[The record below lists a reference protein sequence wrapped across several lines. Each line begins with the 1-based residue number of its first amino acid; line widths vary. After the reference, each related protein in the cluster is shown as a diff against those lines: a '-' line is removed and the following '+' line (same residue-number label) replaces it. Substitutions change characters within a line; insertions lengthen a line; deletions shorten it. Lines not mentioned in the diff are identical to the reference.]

1 MTEESR
7 RPPILVR
14 ARNAVLTAGL
24 LTYSLYRTELGFCRG
39 CSYSLVVMLENG
51 RGSESASAFD
61 ISRSHVEADRIFSA
75 VADGCVTPC
84 ALADVLEELL

>member
-7 RPPILVR
+7 RPPVLVR
-14 ARNAVLTAGL
+14 ARHAVLTAGL

-39 CSYSLVVMLENG
+39 FSYSLVVTLENG
-51 RGSESASAFD
+51 RGGESASASD
-61 ISRSHVEADRIFSA
+61 ISRSHAEADRLFRA